1 MSKLSIQIKIISA
14 IAIILMISLGSIM
27 YGVIKYQ
34 EKRSYERLFRNST
47 LFFNTIWHA
56 NESLMIEGDMDKI
69 NENFKNIRK
78 NKEIIEIFLTNKDGV
93 IKYSGD
99 RSKIDKNFE
108 FFNKSKDF
116 VRKEIVYS
124 GKSSLLLTMNL
135 RNEKR
140 CMECH
145 DQVSLNEILGEF
157 VVIRD
162 ITDFKKD
169 IFFNKVFLS
178 VVSWVLVFLI
188 GILTY
193 ILLKKIVI
201 KPISKLNERVEEI
214 AQGGGDL
221 LKRVEIVSDDEI
233 GNLAK
238 NFNLFLD
245 KLKDVVV
252 GVIESTVDSG
262 KSIQKGLKEA
272 IELNKIVPEQKEEIE
287 NASNVLKEVND
298 SMKNLIDGRDKLVS
312 SMDKMKKSNTEML
325 NAIQNIT
332 EISNKVSS
340 EIDTNISSVEE
351 LVAGI
356 KEVDNTSKDI
366 KEFIVEV
373 NLRFSEFINNIIN
386 VLDHIKVISE
396 NIENI
401 KSLIE
406 SQKEGLNNIVKD
418 VQHTGEIAK
427 ISAENAEKG
436 RDSMMNMFKQMNEI
450 KKTFEGITN
459 TIDVLSKKVENINEI
474 VNVINEISDQTNL
487 LALNAA
493 IEAARAGEHGKGFAV
508 VADEV
513 RKLAERT
520 ANSTKEIENLIKEI
534 LTETEKTVT
543 IVNEGRNLVETG
555 ANVADET
562 KEGMDK
568 IVEGANNTLNLVMQV
583 VQSTEEQKEATQNIF
598 STIERSYEIIEDI
611 SKTTEQSSNEA
622 KNVLKQIDDV
632 NEKFELVVNA
642 LTEMN
647 TSSDLIYNSMKA
659 LSDASDELIQ
669 AAKTQNAA
677 SQVELLSIQEI
688 SDRVNDMF
696 KLINEQKEDI
706 FRIEEVFKGVIE
718 VTNKTIEKIETTV
731 ATMKE
736 VGQKVSELFSEIS
749 YFSVGGLVDKMRN
762 YLRNM
767 KQEVLDVIEKSVKE
781 GIITYEDLFDRNYE
795 PIPGTN
801 PQKYHTKYDWF
812 TDKYI
817 LPIEDKYLEIDEHIV
832 YAVLQDDKCY
842 LPTHNSIYSQP
853 LTGDYEYDLAHNRTK
868 RIFDDPV
875 GKACSTNTEKE
886 FLIQSYLRDN
896 GDILFDISTPLYIN
910 NKHWGC
916 IRMGFKL

>member
-34 EKRSYERLFRNST
+34 EKRSYERLFRDST

-56 NESLMIEGDMDKI
+56 NEALMIEGDMDKI

-78 NKEIIEIFLTNKDGV
+78 NKEIIEIFLTNNDGI

-99 RSKIDKNFE
+99 RSKIDKSFA
-108 FFNKSKDF
+108 FFNKTRDYI
-116 VRKEIVYS
+116 RKEITYS
-124 GKSSLLLTMNL
+124 NKPSLLLTMNL

-145 DQVSLNEILGEF
+145 EQVPLNDILGEF

-169 IFFNKVFLS
+169 LFFNKVFLS
-178 VVSWVLVFLI
+178 IISWILVFLI

-193 ILLKKIVI
+193 ILLKRIVI

-221 LKRVEIVSDDEI
+221 LKRVEIISEDEI

-252 GVIESTVDSG
+252 GVIESTMDSG

-298 SMKNLIDGRDKLVS
+298 SMKNLVDGRDKLVN
-312 SMDKMKKSNTEML
+312 SMDKMKKTNAEML

-340 EIDTNISSVEE
+340 EIEANISSVEE

-366 KEFIVEV
+366 KEFISEV
-373 NLRFSEFINNIIN
+373 NLRFSDFINNVIN
-386 VLDHIKVISE
+386 VLDQIKVISE

-406 SQKEGLNNIVKD
+406 NQMEGFNNIVND

-436 RDSMMNMFKQMNEI
+436 RDSMMKMFEQMNEI
-450 KKTFEGITN
+450 KNTFEGITG

-520 ANSTKEIENLIKEI
+520 ANSTKEIEDLIKEI
-534 LTETEKTVT
+534 LTETEKTVS

-568 IVEGANNTLNLVMQV
+568 IVEGAHNTLNLVMQV
-583 VQSTEEQKEATQNIF
+583 VESTEEQKEATKNIF

-622 KNVLKQIDDV
+622 KDVLRQIDDV
-632 NEKFELVVNA
+632 NEKFDLVVNA
-642 LTEMN
+642 LAEMN

-677 SQVELLSIQEI
+677 SKIELLSIQEI
-688 SDRVNDMF
+688 SNRVNDMF
-696 KLINEQKEDI
+696 TLINEQQEDI
-706 FRIEEVFKGVIE
+706 FKVEEVFKGVIE

-749 YFSVGGLVDKMRN
+749 YFSVGGLVDKMRG
-762 YLRNM
+762 YLKNM
-767 KQEVLDVIEKSVKE
+767 KQEVLEVIEKSVKD

-817 LPIEDKYLEIDEHIV
+817 LPIEDKYLEMDEHIV
-832 YAVLQDDKCY
+832 FVVLQDDKCY
-842 LPTHNSIYSQP
+842 LPTHNSIYAQP

-910 NKHWGC
+910 NRHWGC

>member
-178 VVSWVLVFLI
+178 IVSWILVFLI

-373 NLRFSEFINNIIN
+373 NLRFSEFINNVIN